1 MSFLVCHNG
10 STSPGAR
17 QAVMFSQNLH
27 GVEVKEVDVTNSPN
41 WYGLLEMDSTG
52 AIRLPQTFLI
62 DNNKVVSV
70 YIGVMGINEANQALS
85 ALATLSRQPLSS
97 QKRRRSGQPFSSQKR
112 RRSGRPDRPQAG
124 PRGTLY
130 VIHADWCGAC
140 QNLFNNHWDR
150 LRSEL
155 EANRVQCVTYE
166 SNHDY
171 NEIADLMGGPNQVRA
186 YPTFVV
192 TRPNGSVAT
201 QFPGYNIESFVNDVV
216 GSLN

>member
-1 MSFLVCHNG
+1 
-10 STSPGAR
+10 
-17 QAVMFSQNLH
+17 MFSQNLE

-52 AIRLPQTFLI
+52 SIRLPQTFLI

-70 YIGVMGINEANQALS
+70 YIGVMGINEANQAL
-85 ALATLSRQPLSS
+85 AALSRQPL
-97 QKRRRSGQPFSSQKR
+97 SSQKR

-140 QNLFNNHWDR
+140 QNLFDNHWDR

-155 EANRVQCVTYE
+155 EANRIQCVTYE

-171 NEIADLMGGPNQVRA
+171 NEIANLMGGPNQVRA

-192 TRPNGSVAT
+192 TRPDGSVAT
-201 QFPGYNIESFVNDVV
+201 QFPGYAIKSFVNDVV

>member
-17 QAVMFSQNLH
+17 QAAMFARELR

-52 AIRLPQTFLI
+52 TIRLPQTILI
-62 DNNKVVSV
+62 DNDKVVSV
-70 YIGVMGINEANQALS
+70 FIGVMGVDEATQAL
-85 ALATLSRQPLSS
+85 AALSRQPLSS
-97 QKRRRSGQPFSSQKR
+97 KRR

-140 QNLFNNHWDR
+140 QNLFANHWDR
-150 LRSEL
+150 LQSEL
-155 EANRVQCVTYE
+155 EANRVRCVTYE

-171 NEIADLMGGPNQVRA
+171 DEIVELMGGPNQVRA
-186 YPTFVV
+186 YPTFVIV
-192 TRPNGSVAT
+192 RPDGSVAK
-201 QFPGYNIESFVNDVV
+201 QFPGYNVGSFVSDVI